1 VTMTSDSP
9 YHDKPSR
16 WSSHSRIVARLDIL
30 PAHSK
35 VLDVGTATGT
45 LARMC
50 QKNPLRFF
58 GVESD
63 AHWAQIASPFYEKIW
78 VQSVDVVDEKFLKG
92 YEAIVLGDVLEHLA
106 APEAVLQKLV
116 NLQFPDSIFIIS
128 VPNIANLW
136 IRLNLFFGRFDYTQ
150 RGILDRTHLRFFTR
164 KTLLAMVKNTGLE
177 IISIQPTPIPLE
189 LVSVFFATI
198 PGKALHAA
206 LAHLTYLM
214 PTLLGYQFVV
224 EAKKP

>member
-1 VTMTSDSP
+1 MTPTLP

-16 WSSHSRIVARLDIL
+16 WSSHSRIVARLENL
-30 PAHSK
+30 PAQSK

-58 GVESD
+58 GVESN
-63 AHWAQIASPFYEKIW
+63 AHWAQIASPFYEKIR
-78 VQSVDVVDEKFLKG
+78 VQSIDVVDEEFLRG
-92 YEAIVLGDVLEHLA
+92 YKAVILGDVLEHLA

-116 NLQFPDSIFIIS
+116 NLQSRDSVIIIS

-136 IRLNLFFGRFDYTQ
+136 IRLNLFFGRFDYTE
-150 RGILDRTHLRFFTR
+150 RGILDRTHLRFFTC
-164 KTLLAMVKNTGLE
+164 KTLLAMIKNAGLE
-177 IISIQPTPIPLE
+177 IVSIQATPIPLE
-189 LVSVFFATI
+189 LVSVFFATP
-198 PGKALHAA
+198 PGKAFHAA
-206 LAHLTYLM
+206 LARLTYLL
-214 PTLLGYQFVV
+214 PTLLGYQFIV